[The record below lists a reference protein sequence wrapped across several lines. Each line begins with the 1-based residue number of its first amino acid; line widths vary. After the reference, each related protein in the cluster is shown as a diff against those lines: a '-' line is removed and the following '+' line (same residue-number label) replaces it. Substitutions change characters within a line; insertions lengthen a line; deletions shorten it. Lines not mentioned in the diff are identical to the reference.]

1 MIFFLKQRWM
11 LWAVLAVFIV
21 LKLPHLS
28 YPFWWDESWPYAS
41 GVNQMYIH
49 GPSLMP
55 GAISGEVARGHPL
68 MFHFLA
74 ACWMKVFGT
83 SNIVMHTFPLFI
95 SVVFLAFIYEA
106 GLRLF
111 DKQVATTALILVAF
125 QRIFFMESAFLLL
138 EIMLAFLAFAS
149 IYFYAKGKHFLTALS
164 LTLLFYTKES
174 GMVVGLVLG
183 GDALVQLFNKKE
195 TLKERWYRIIWLAV
209 PVLCTALFFV
219 LQKSVSGWYVLP
231 MYSNL
236 ENSWGGFVNKFRAS
250 LDILFIDHHRL
261 YYFLLLGLLSVVVA
275 AKLRKG
281 TYLLLLLPILLL
293 GLFNNHSYDILSW
306 LLLPACII
314 AIYYCPFKV
323 LSFTP
328 YNGYL
333 QKRIVALSLI
343 LVLAFCIF
351 TAINLFVIVRYL
363 TLALVPTLFVSA
375 VLFVSFANA
384 ISKHLFIPLLTLV
397 LLVEIYS
404 NLPAVYEREKY
415 MNPFDGMYVQKQMVV
430 YLEQHHLYDKKIAS
444 HSFLSRTHL
453 EDKLSGFAGTRDTFK
468 NVYWNY
474 DWGPDIILVN
484 NIEPDQN
491 YEAVKSDTLFKLIYR
506 VEKGTAW
513 GEIYGRKQTIDIK

>member
-111 DKQVATTALILVAF
+111 DRQVAATALILVAF

-149 IYFYAKGKHFLTALS
+149 IYFYTKGKHFLTALS

-231 MYSNL
+231 MYSSL
-236 ENSWGGFVNKFRAS
+236 ENSWGGFVNKFKAS

-281 TYLLLLLPILLL
+281 AYLLLLLPILLL

-314 AIYYCPFKV
+314 AVYYCPFKG
-323 LSFTP
+323 SFIHS
-328 YNGYL
+328 L
-333 QKRIVALSLI
+333 QW
-343 LVLAFCIF
+343 
-351 TAINLFVIVRYL
+351 
-363 TLALVPTLFVSA
+363 
-375 VLFVSFANA
+375 
-384 ISKHLFIPLLTLV
+384 
-397 LLVEIYS
+397 
-404 NLPAVYEREKY
+404 LPAKKDSSIKPYCCA
-415 MNPFDGMYVQKQMVV
+415 GI
-430 YLEQHHLYDKKIAS
+430 LHLHCNKPLCNRSLSYTCTCAYPVCQCSAFRCICQCYFKTAL
-444 HSFLSRTHL
+444 HSPAYTCFTGR
-453 EDKLSGFAGTRDTFK
+453 DIQQPAGS
-468 NVYWNY
+468 
-474 DWGPDIILVN
+474 I
-484 NIEPDQN
+484 
-491 YEAVKSDTLFKLIYR
+491 
-506 VEKGTAW
+506 
-513 GEIYGRKQTIDIK
+513 

>member
-1 MIFFLKQRWM
+1 MKQLLQQRWF
-11 LWAVLAVFIV
+11 LFLVLIVFIA
-21 LKLPHLS
+21 LKIPHLY

-74 ACWMKVFGT
+74 ACWMKLFGT
-83 SNIVMHTFPLFI
+83 SNFVIHAFPLFI
-95 SVVFLAFIYEA
+95 SVVFLAFIYET

-111 DKQVATTALILVAF
+111 DKQVAATALILVAF

-149 IYFYAKGKHFLTALS
+149 IYFYTKGKHFLTALS

-183 GDALVQLFNKKE
+183 VDAFIQLFNKKE

-209 PVLCTALFFV
+209 PVLFTAIFFV
-219 LQKSVSGWYVLP
+219 VQKSVSGWYVLP

-236 ENSWGGFVNKFRAS
+236 ENSWDGFVNKFRVS
-250 LDILFIDHHRL
+250 LDILFIDHHRV

-275 AKLRKG
+275 AKLRKAV
-281 TYLLLLLPILLL
+281 YLLLLLPILLL
-293 GLFNNHSYDILSW
+293 GLFDVNTNSTLAW
-306 LLLPACII
+306 FFVPACTI
-314 AIYYCPFKV
+314 AIYYCTFKV
-323 LSFTP
+323 ISVTS

-333 QKRIVALSLI
+333 QKRLVALSLI
-343 LVLAFCIF
+343 AVLAFCIF

-363 TLALVPTLFVSA
+363 TLALIPALFVSA
-375 VLFVSFANA
+375 VLFVSFTNA
-384 ISKHLFIPLLTLV
+384 ISKHLFIPLLALV

-404 NLPAVYEREKY
+404 NLPSVYEKEKY
-415 MNPFDGMYVQKQMVV
+415 VNPFDGMYVQKQMVV
-430 YLEQHHLYDKKIAS
+430 YLEQHHLYDKTIAS

-468 NVYWNY
+468 NVNWNY

-484 NIEPDQN
+484 NIEPDKD
-491 YEAVKSDTLFKLIYR
+491 YEAVKADTLFKRIYR
-506 VEKGTAW
+506 VQKGTMW
-513 GEIYGRKQTIDIK
+513 GEIYARKQTVDIK